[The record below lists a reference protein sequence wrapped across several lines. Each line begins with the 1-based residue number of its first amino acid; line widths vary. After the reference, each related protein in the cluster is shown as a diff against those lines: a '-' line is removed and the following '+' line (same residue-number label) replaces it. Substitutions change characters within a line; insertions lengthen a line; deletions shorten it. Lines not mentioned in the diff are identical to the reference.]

1 MIYIDY
7 RDPRP
12 LYEQIVRG
20 FEKMI
25 LQGILPD
32 GAALPSVRSLAMEL
46 SVNPNTIQRAYNEL
60 EKNGWTVSAPG
71 KGSFVSFRKETLDAR
86 KKDWIERFVRCLKE
100 GAALG
105 ITKEEILALAEKE
118 ECFHDGNS

>member
-1 MIYIDY
+1 MIYIDD

-86 KKDWIERFVRCLKE
+86 KV
-100 GAALG
+100 
-105 ITKEEILALAEKE
+105 LALAEKE